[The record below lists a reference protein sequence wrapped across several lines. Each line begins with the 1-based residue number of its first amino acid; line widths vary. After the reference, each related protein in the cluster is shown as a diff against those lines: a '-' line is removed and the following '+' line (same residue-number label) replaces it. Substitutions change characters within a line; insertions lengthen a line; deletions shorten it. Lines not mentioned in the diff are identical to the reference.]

1 MKKKKKKSAKLKS
14 FFFQDYPET
23 DIIFNDKRKNFIKI
37 SLNRVTF
44 LFIVFLSLIAIF
56 SIKIIYLSLLPEKEL
71 FFDNFKKNY
80 ITERADIVDRNGIIL
95 ARNIEIYSAG
105 INPKLVTDKKKLFI
119 NLKIIFPDI
128 VFDNI
133 ENVSNSILIDTISF
147 KIGYSKELSGLNHGI
162 KLLQIGDN
170 AKIII
175 PSYLGFGMS
184 GYGKAVPP
192 YSTLLLNV
200 KLLNIE

>member
-1 MKKKKKKSAKLKS
+1 MIYSNYLN
-14 FFFQDYPET
+14 
-23 DIIFNDKRKNFIKI
+23 IGLVFI
-37 SLNRVTF
+37 
-44 LFIVFLSLIAIF
+44 FLSCFICCQKSYQKKITNKTDNEIADFFINTNK
-56 SIKIIYLSLLPEKEL
+56 SIIEHEERKIDSLLAKINIPFSK
-71 FFDNFKKNY
+71 DS
-80 ITERADIVDRNGIIL
+80 TGIRVFVNKSSMNNDSL
-95 ARNIEIYSAG
+95 
-105 INPKLVTDKKKLFI
+105 
-119 NLKIIFPDI
+119 IFPQTGSVVNVAYNCF
-128 VFDNI
+128 VFDGI
-133 ENVSNSILIDTISF
+133 QNVSNSILTDTISF
-147 KIGYSKELSGLNHGI
+147 KIGYSKQMRGLNHGI